1 METAR
6 DLVTDFNASQGD
18 KLDLAD
24 LFDDMSKADIDTLLA
39 DLGSGDNQ
47 GAVGDVSIS
56 VSDDAS
62 ASHLTI
68 VKGGQTLTIDFDGA
82 SAADITSSLMDNLN
96 HLKD

>member
-1 METAR
+1 MEHAK
-6 DLVTDFNASQGD
+6 DSVTDFNVSQGD

-82 SAADITSSLMDNLN
+82 SAADITSSLMDNLS

>member
-6 DLVTDFNASQGD
+6 DRVTDFNASQGD

-24 LFDDMSKADIDTLLA
+24 LFDDMSKADIETLLA
-39 DLGSGDNQ
+39 DLGEGDSK
-47 GAVGDVSIS
+47 GSVGDVSIE
-56 VSDDAS
+56 VTNENGA
-62 ASHLTI
+62 HLTI